1 MLELLKERG
10 KTVDILK
17 QIVDKVIEGNVDEIK
32 KLIKEAIGLKL
43 PPQKIIYE
51 GFVPGLYTIGEKY
64 SAGEIFLPEMLV
76 SAITVSEGM
85 NILKPLLVES
95 DTKIKGTV
103 VAGTVVGDIHDI
115 GKNIVCMMIEGNGF
129 KVIDLGVDV
138 PAEKYIE
145 AAKENKADIIA
156 MSALLSTTR
165 VNMKG
170 IIERIRSSE
179 LNHRVKIMVG
189 GAPLTQD
196 FADSIGAD
204 GYAPDAGQAVKK
216 AEELIGT

>member
-1 MLELLKERG
+1 ME
-10 KTVDILK
+10 ILR
-17 QIVDKVIEGNVDEIK
+17 QIVDKVIEGNIDEIK
-32 KLIKEAIGLKL
+32 KLTKEATGLKL
-43 PPQKIIYE
+43 SPQKIIYE
-51 GFVPGLYTIGEKY
+51 GFIPGLNIVGEKY
-64 SAGEIFLPEMLV
+64 SVGEIFLPEMLV
-76 SAITVSEGM
+76 SAIAVSEGM

-95 DTKIKGTV
+95 DMKIKGTV

-115 GKNIVCMMIEGNGF
+115 GKNIVCMLMEGNGF

-138 PAEKYIE
+138 PAERYVE
-145 AAKENKADIIA
+145 AAKKNKAEIIA

-170 IIERIRSSE
+170 IIEEIRSSD
-179 LNHRVKIMVG
+179 LSHKVKIMVG

-204 GYAPDAGQAVKK
+204 GYAPDAVQAVGR
-216 AEELIGT
+216 AEELIETR

>member
-32 KLIKEAIGLKL
+32 KLIEEAIGLKL

-51 GFVPGLYTIGEKY
+51 GFVPGLDTIGEKY

-170 IIERIRSSE
+170 IIERIRSSK